1 VSIKLDSIESV
12 LADVKAG
19 KMVIVTD
26 DENRENE
33 GDLYI
38 AAEKATPEAV
48 NFMATFAKGL
58 VCAPITEEA
67 AERLELKAMVPEGN
81 RDRFKTAFTISVDA
95 REGTSTGISAFDR
108 ARTLQLLADPG
119 SKPKDFVIPGH
130 IFPLVAKPG
139 GVLRRTGHTEA
150 GVDLARLAGLRPAGV
165 ICEIM
170 KDDGSMAR
178 LDDLVVFAEKHGLKL
193 CSIADLIAFRRRTEK
208 LVKREQV
215 VKMPTRYGIF
225 TLHLYRSELDNLEH
239 LALVRG
245 DVADQEDVL
254 TRVHSECLTGDVFHS
269 ARCDCGDQLETALE
283 MIADADRGVLLYMRQ
298 EGRGIG
304 LSNKLH
310 AYKLQDEGCDT
321 VEANVRLGF
330 PADLRDYGIG
340 AQILIDLGIKSVR
353 LLTNNPR
360 KLVGIEGYGLAIKER
375 VPIVIEPSKHNARY
389 LKTKKEK
396 LGHLI

>member
-1 VSIKLDSIESV
+1 MSIKLDSIESV